1 MGGGAKYDYVSLSE
15 LYLEIFPEKERKN
28 LSSNVV
34 QVFIPESGD
43 VDGTELRHLGVP
55 GLLQH
60 QARQQVVVITPSC
73 DGNHKE

>member
-1 MGGGAKYDYVSLSE
+1 MGGGWGRLNMIMVALFE
-15 LYLEIFPEKERKN
+15 LYLEIFLKERKN

-43 VDGTELRHLGVP
+43 VDGAELRHLGVP

-60 QARQQVVVITPSC
+60 QPRQQVVVITPS
-73 DGNHKE
+73 